1 MDIVDTYFPNTDSE
15 EPTVQATPKDPNELH
30 KASKESREALL
41 KLLETIQDEKEKAAT
56 TPSKL
61 KEICNAFIGFLTDK
75 PNAPKTWQERMG
87 KTGREFDYHQV
98 LIPEEFANPMQED
111 AANIEDMRDQIGNEP
126 FMALE
131 HFLLTRNHFVITNDH
146 IESIECPKP
155 ILMLE
160 SHEEDRDMDWD
171 CTFTLFADGSYQAYN
186 LEQSQEESVELNSEE
201 LIETFGP
208 LISRMSLRIP
218 SEGDDYGH
226 LTA

>member
-1 MDIVDTYFPNTDSE
+1 MDIVDTYFPNPDSDDSQ
-15 EPTVQATPKDPNELH
+15 VQEAPKDPNELL
-30 KASKESREALL
+30 KASDESRKALL
-41 KLLETIQDEKEKAAT
+41 KLLETIQEEKDKAAT

-61 KEICNAFIGFLTDK
+61 QEICNAFIGFLNDK
-75 PNAPKTWQERMG
+75 PDAPKSWQERMD

-111 AANIEDMRDQIGNEP
+111 QPNIEDMRDQIGNEP

-131 HFLLTRNHFVITNDH
+131 HFLLTRNHFVITNSH
-146 IESIECPKP
+146 IKSIECPKP

-186 LEQSQEESVELNSEE
+186 LEQSQEESVEMNSEE

-208 LISRMSLRIP
+208 LISRMSLKIP